1 MRAAI
6 AILLFGL
13 LATGARAQE
22 PTTPEELPPE
32 RETLNIGISSSEIAI
47 VPDFAG
53 TDVTVFGAIDNVDP
67 ELLAKGGYDIVMA
80 LEGPRDR
87 ITMRRKERAAG
98 IWINRQSVVFE
109 AMPES
114 YSMTSTRPLTSIA
127 SEMELTTHGVGLP
140 RARIVPSSFS
150 GRAEEVARYRD
161 AFLKLKA
168 DSRLYQENPGGVKF
182 VSSSLFAATIH
193 IPADIPNGTHM
204 IRGYLFKEGRFFDE
218 KQLEMRVVK
227 TGLEEAITAA
237 AFDQPLLYGVFAVLM
252 AVLTGWTASLMFRRD

>member
-1 MRAAI
+1 M
-6 AILLFGL
+6 AILLLTAGH
-13 LATGARAQE
+13 AAAQVAA
-22 PTTPEELPPE
+22 PEDLPPT
-32 RETLNIGISSSEIAI
+32 REALNIGISSTEIAI

-53 TDVTVFGAIDNVDP
+53 TDVTIFGAIENVDP
-67 ELLAKGGYDIVMA
+67 ALLAKGGYDIVVA

-87 ITMRRKERAAG
+87 ITMRRKERVAG
-98 IWINRQSVVFE
+98 IWINRHSVVFE

-114 YSMTSTRPLTSIA
+114 YSMTSTRDLSLIA
-127 SEMELTTHGVGLP
+127 SDLELGTHGVGLP

-168 DSRLYQENPGGVKF
+168 DSRLYQASPGGVKF

-193 IPADIPNGTHM
+193 IPADVPNGRHL
-204 IRGYLFKEGRFFDE
+204 IRAYLFKEGRFFDE
-218 KQLEMRVVK
+218 KQLEMHVVK

-237 AFDQPLLYGVFAVLM
+237 AFEQPLMYGLFAVLL
-252 AVLTGWTASLMFRRD
+252 AVLTGWAASLMFRKD